1 MYSEVSRSN
10 MSPRDKFKQ
19 VRRQLL
25 IRHGELAREILSCY
39 QNNSE
44 FIIGKDI
51 KLSFSDSSSFPCF
64 SSFP

>member
-25 IRHGELAREILSCY
+25 IQHGELARVILSCY
-39 QNNSE
+39 QNNIE
-44 FIIGKDI
+44 IIIGKVI
-51 KLSFSDSSSFPCF
+51 KLSFFRQ
-64 SSFP
+64 